1 MWFQDVHSSGPLGN
15 EGVKVT
21 SCLPGQEVA
30 NDTAVSV
37 HQITPRPG
45 GAVWVA
51 ISGALWVAI
60 RGVDSRRAEQNLVFV
75 PSHLRNVG
83 TATGIYAAKW
93 SKAIDDEWVRNLA
106 KNRKRPESDFHLRRD
121 SMHDSCPDWEVPEE
135 GWKLIE
141 PCLSLPDVNDRH
153 VLAAAI
159 AGHAD
164 SIVTINIKHF
174 PASVL
179 DPLGITALHPDEFL
193 LQQLELE
200 PLELIRK

>member
-1 MWFQDVHSSGPLGN
+1 LM
-15 EGVKVT
+15 
-21 SCLPGQEVA
+21 EVA
-30 NDTAVSV
+30 
-37 HQITPRPG
+37 
-45 GAVWVA
+45 
-51 ISGALWVAI
+51 
-60 RGVDSRRAEQNLVFV
+60 
-75 PSHLRNVG
+75 
-83 TATGIYAAKW
+83 ATGIYAAKW

-153 VLAAAI
+153 VMAAAI

-200 PLELIRK
+200 PLVVLPAFKVMRARLKNPSFTPEKFVDAMERNGLIQTAAFLRQALQLI

>member
-1 MWFQDVHSSGPLGN
+1 MSKKQTMAGHNRYTALLD
-15 EGVKVT
+15 
-21 SCLPGQEVA
+21 A
-30 NDTAVSV
+30 NVLYS
-37 HQITPRPG
+37 
-45 GAVWVA
+45 VA
-51 ISGALWVAI
+51 ISDALMEVA
-60 RGVDSRRAEQNLVFV
+60 
-75 PSHLRNVG
+75 
-83 TATGIYAAKW
+83 ATGIYAAKW

-153 VLAAAI
+153 VMAAAI

-200 PLELIRK
+200 PLVVLPAFKVMRARLKNPSFTPEKFVDAMERNGLIQTAAFLRQALQLI

>member
-1 MWFQDVHSSGPLGN
+1 MAGHNRYTALLD
-15 EGVKVT
+15 
-21 SCLPGQEVA
+21 A
-30 NDTAVSV
+30 NVLYS
-37 HQITPRPG
+37 
-45 GAVWVA
+45 VA
-51 ISGALWVAI
+51 ISDALREVA
-60 RGVDSRRAEQNLVFV
+60 
-75 PSHLRNVG
+75 
-83 TATGIYAAKW
+83 ATGIYAAKW
-93 SKAIDDEWVRNLA
+93 SKAIDDEWIKNLA
-106 KNRKRPESDFHLRRD
+106 KNRKRPESDFHPRRD
-121 SMHDSCPDWEVPEE
+121 LMHDACPDWEVTED

-164 SIVTINIKHF
+164 CIVTINIKHF

-200 PLELIRK
+200 PLVVLPAFKVMRARLKNPAFTPEKFVDAMERNGLIQTAAFLGQALQLI

>member
-1 MWFQDVHSSGPLGN
+1 MAGHNRYTALLD
-15 EGVKVT
+15 
-21 SCLPGQEVA
+21 A
-30 NDTAVSV
+30 NVLYS
-37 HQITPRPG
+37 
-45 GAVWVA
+45 VA
-51 ISGALWVAI
+51 ISDALMEVA
-60 RGVDSRRAEQNLVFV
+60 
-75 PSHLRNVG
+75 
-83 TATGIYAAKW
+83 ATGIYAAKW
-93 SKAIDDEWVRNLA
+93 TQAIDDEWVRNLA
-106 KNRKRPESDFHLRRD
+106 KNKNRPEAAFHVRRD
-121 SMHDSCPDWEVPEE
+121 LMHDACPDWEVPEE

-141 PCLSLPDVNDRH
+141 PCLELPDMDDRH

-200 PLELIRK
+200 PLVVLPAFKVMRARLKNPAFTPEKFVDAMERNGLIQTAAFLGQALQLI